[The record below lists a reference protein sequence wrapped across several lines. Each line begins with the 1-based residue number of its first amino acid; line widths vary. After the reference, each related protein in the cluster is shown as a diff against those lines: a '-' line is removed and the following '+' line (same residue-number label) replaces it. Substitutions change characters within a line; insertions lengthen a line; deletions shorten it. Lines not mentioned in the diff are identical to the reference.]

1 MGTIES
7 IFMYFVTSFKPCGM
21 ICGRSKKVKI
31 LKTMIEDGLESYDT
45 DFNLP
50 NLIKDLK
57 KRKVDN
63 VQ

>member
-1 MGTIES
+1 
-7 IFMYFVTSFKPCGM
+7 M

-31 LKTMIEDGLESYDT
+31 LKTMIDDGLESYDA

-63 VQ
+63 VQSIVEKGI

>member
-1 MGTIES
+1 
-7 IFMYFVTSFKPCGM
+7 M
-21 ICGRSKKVKI
+21 ICGRSKKVKV
-31 LKTMIEDGLESYDT
+31 LKNIIEDGLEAYDA

-63 VQ
+63 VQDIVQKGI